1 VYTSAACF
9 GVTATAD
16 KCCVDQNNMRGFL
29 EGGLR
34 NFVLSSDR
42 MVAFLGPKCAFGI
55 GMARRK
61 HSH

>member
-1 VYTSAACF
+1 
-9 GVTATAD
+9 
-16 KCCVDQNNMRGFL
+16 
-29 EGGLR
+29 
-34 NFVLSSDR
+34 VLSSDR